1 MVRIGGTMD
10 GKLLDINCK
19 LCNKQLNTWDAKI
32 SKILAYK
39 APLCEKCI
47 AKEYDISTDELR
59 DKIENFFGERPCMG
73 I

>member
-1 MVRIGGTMD
+1 MKV
-10 GKLLDINCK
+10 KLLDINCR
-19 LCNKQLNTWDAKI
+19 LCKKQLNTWDAKV

-39 APLCEKCI
+39 TPLCEKCI
-47 AKEYDISTDELR
+47 AKEYDITTDELR